1 MPHPPAAPVAP
12 SATLTVLAHPPRP
25 TAEALRARVR
35 AGAENRPGVYRMYGP
50 GGDVLYVGKSVKVRT
65 RLLSYFRADRGEK
78 AAEIVGHA
86 HRIDWEHLP
95 SEFAALLRELELI
108 KRWRPLFNVQHKGD
122 AAYCF
127 IKITREAAPRLLV
140 VEQATADRARYYG
153 PFTGRR
159 RLREALRELSDVL
172 QLRDCG
178 AAIPVRFGDQAEL
191 FGLTASP
198 LCYRGEL
205 NRCLA
210 PCAGL
215 CSQRQYGA
223 RADLAR
229 RFLEGDADQPQ
240 QLLRRRMDAAADR
253 LQFEYA
259 AELRDRAERLVAV
272 QEELVALRGTIE
284 NLSFAYRVP
293 GHAGDDRL
301 YLIRRGSVRAELP
314 YPRSHAERE
323 FATARVRDVFAGGEP
338 LLSSVRPH
346 DVAQILLVARW
357 FRLRPQELHRT
368 CLPEEF
374 GRLLR
379 TA

>member
-1 MPHPPAAPVAP
+1 MPHPPAAPTP
-12 SATLTVLAHPPRP
+12 SAELAVLPHPPRP
-25 TAEALRARVR
+25 TVAALRARVR

-50 GGDVLYVGKSVKVRT
+50 AGDVLYVGKSVKVRT

-86 HRIDWEHLP
+86 HRIDWEHQP

-108 KRWRPLFNVQHKGD
+108 KRWRPPYNVQHKGD

-127 IKITREAAPRLLV
+127 IKLTRDAAPRLLV
-140 VEQATADRARYYG
+140 VEQAAADRARYYG

-159 RLREALRELSDVL
+159 RLRDALRELSDVL

-178 AAIPVRFGDQAEL
+178 AAVPMRFGDQAEL
-191 FGLTASP
+191 FGDRASP
-198 LCYRGEL
+198 MCYRGEL

-215 CSQRQYGA
+215 CSQREYAG
-223 RADLAR
+223 RAELAR
-229 RFLEGDADQPQ
+229 RFLEGDADQPLE
-240 QLLRRRMDAAADR
+240 LLRRRMDAAAGR

-259 AELRDRAERLVAV
+259 AELRDRADRLVAV
-272 QEELVALRGTIE
+272 QGELVALRGTIE
-284 NLSFAYRVP
+284 NLTFAYQVP

-323 FATARVRDVFAGGEP
+323 FAAARVRDVFCASEP
-338 LLSSVRPH
+338 TLSSVRAH
-346 DVAQILLVARW
+346 EIAQILLVARW
-357 FRLRPQELHRT
+357 FRLRPSELART
-368 CLPEEF
+368 CAPDDL
-374 GRLLR
+374 GRSLR